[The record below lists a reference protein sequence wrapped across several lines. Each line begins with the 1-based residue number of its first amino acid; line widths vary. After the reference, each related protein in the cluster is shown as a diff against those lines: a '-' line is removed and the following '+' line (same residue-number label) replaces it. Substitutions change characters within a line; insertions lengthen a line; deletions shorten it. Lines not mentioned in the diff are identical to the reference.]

1 MSKKKAASK
10 PAAPKKQAAPKK
22 PAPASTPKKVNIAGF
37 DKKVNLKKEVLKP
50 LSQQF
55 KTEFSTLRPGQP
67 FDKSALKTVRQ
78 EIKTL
83 AADGK
88 LGKKDLAK
96 IQQISASGKG
106 GKAFE
111 PQLLSNATGAA
122 FTTAN
127 YQDFTKGAQRD
138 FQNFRKGQTGIV
150 NQALQQQVG
159 QLQKMMGAMKRDARS
174 ALGGFRSDLNASRKA
189 SSQMLEQQRQG
200 FKDENRLSEQNIKKF
215 QSQIAELPSAPSQ
228 TAQIGTDFNM
238 VSAGSPFA
246 SLRRRQAP
254 IQVESSPALT
264 GFSTQQRESQARQIQ
279 GLSGFRSSRA

>member
-10 PAAPKKQAAPKK
+10 PAASKKSA
-22 PAPASTPKKVNIAGF
+22 ASTPKKVNIAGF
-37 DKKVNLKKEVLKP
+37 DRQVDLKKEILKP

-55 KTEFSTLRPGQP
+55 KTAFSTLRPGQS

-96 IQQISASGKG
+96 IQKIAASGKG

-138 FQNFRKGQTGIV
+138 LQDFRKGQTGIV

-159 QLQKMMGAMKRDARS
+159 QLQKMLGAMERDARS
-174 ALGGFRSDLNASRKA
+174 ALGGFRSDLNASMKA
-189 SSQMLEQQRQG
+189 SSQMLKQQRQE
-200 FKDENRLSEQNIKKF
+200 FKAENRLSERNIRKF
-215 QSQIAELPSAPSQ
+215 QSRIAELPSAPSQ

-246 SLRRRQAP
+246 TLRRRQAP

>member
-10 PAAPKKQAAPKK
+10 PAASKKSA
-22 PAPASTPKKVNIAGF
+22 ASTPKKVNIAGF

-88 LGKKDLAK
+88 LGEKDLAK

-159 QLQKMMGAMKRDARS
+159 QLQKMLGAMERDARS
-174 ALGGFRSDLNASRKA
+174 ALGGFRSDLNASMAA
-189 SSQMLEQQRQG
+189 SSQMLKQQRQG
-200 FKDENRLSEQNIKKF
+200 FKAENRLSERNIEKF
-215 QSQIAELPSAPSQ
+215 QSQIADLPSAPSQ

-246 SLRRRQAP
+246 TLSRRQAP

>member
-10 PAAPKKQAAPKK
+10 PAAPKK
-22 PAPASTPKKVNIAGF
+22 PASAPTPKKVNIAGF
-37 DKKVNLKKEVLKP
+37 DKQVNLKNEVLKP

-83 AADGK
+83 SADGK
-88 LGKKDLAK
+88 LNEKDLAR
-96 IQQISASGKG
+96 IQQVSASGRG

-122 FTTAN
+122 FTTAQ
-127 YQDFTKGAQRD
+127 YRDFTKGQQQGFQD
-138 FQNFRKGQTGIV
+138 FRNDQTGIV

-159 QLQKMMGAMKRDARS
+159 QLQMMLGAMQRDASS
-174 ALGGFRSDLNASRKA
+174 ALGGFSSALNASMAA
-189 SSQMLEQQRQG
+189 SSQMLNQQQQE
-200 FKDENRLSEQNIKKF
+200 FAAQNRLSEQNIRRF
-215 QSQIAELPSAPSQ
+215 QSQIADLPSAPSE
-228 TAQIGTDFNM
+228 TAQIGTGFDL
-238 VSAGSPFA
+238 VGAGSPFA
-246 SLRRRQAP
+246 TLSRRQAP
-254 IQVESSPALT
+254 IQVESTPALT
-264 GFSTQQRESQARQIQ
+264 GFSTQQRESQARQLQ